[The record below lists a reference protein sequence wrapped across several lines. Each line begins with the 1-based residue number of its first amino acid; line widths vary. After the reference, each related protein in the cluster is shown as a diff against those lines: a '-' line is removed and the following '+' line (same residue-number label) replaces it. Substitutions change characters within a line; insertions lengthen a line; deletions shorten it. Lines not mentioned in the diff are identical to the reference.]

1 MQSSVFGAKA
11 TRLGVCLTLATLLLL
26 FGVLPVL
33 AQKNADPGTPSPK
46 NKAQAVT
53 IPAGTILP
61 VVLRTA
67 FSFDNCKP
75 GLTLRGKIAQDVS
88 LPNGARIKKGSMIE
102 GRVVDVT
109 PGSPSDGAKVSI
121 RFDKLYLEGQW
132 VPLIT
137 NLRAIAGFTAV
148 LNAYTPYE
156 APSEGTPFSW
166 LPTTQIGGDT
176 VYGAAG
182 PVMSAEDAS
191 EVVGKSVG
199 AGGVLARVKAKEGT
213 KCRGAINGNDSPQS
227 LWVFS
232 ADACGA
238 YGIEHLTIV
247 HAGRTQPEGTIVLA
261 SEMRNFKLRNGDGM
275 LLRVN

>member
-1 MQSSVFGAKA
+1 MQSLVFGAKA
-11 TRLGVCLTLATLLLL
+11 TRLGFYFSLITLLLL
-26 FGVLPVL
+26 FGVLTVL
-33 AQKNADPGTPSPK
+33 GQKNSNSTAPSPE
-46 NKAQAVT
+46 NKTLAVT

-88 LPNGARIKKGSMIE
+88 LPNGARIKRGSMIE
-102 GRVVDVT
+102 GHVVDVT
-109 PGSPSDGAKVSI
+109 PGSRSDGAKVSI
-121 RFDKLYLEGQW
+121 RFDKLYLAGQW

-176 VYGAAG
+176 VYGAEG

-199 AGGVLARVKAKEGT
+199 SGGVLARVKTKEGT

-238 YGIEHLTIV
+238 YGIEHMTIV
-247 HAGRTQPEGTIVLA
+247 HAGRTEPEGTIVLA
-261 SEMRNFKLRNGDGM
+261 SETRNFKLQSGDGM

>member
-1 MQSSVFGAKA
+1 MQSSIFGAKA
-11 TRLGVCLTLATLLLL
+11 TRLGVCFTLVTLLLL

-33 AQKNADPGTPSPK
+33 AQKNGGSAVPSPES
-46 NKAQAVT
+46 KAQAAT

-88 LPNGARIKKGSMIE
+88 LPNGSRIKKGSMIE

-109 PGSPSDGAKVSI
+109 PGSRSDGAKVSI

-132 VPLIT
+132 VPLVT

-176 VYGAAG
+176 VYGVQG
-182 PVMSAEDAS
+182 PVMSAEDTS
-191 EVVGKSVG
+191 EVIGKSVG
-199 AGGVLARVKAKEGT
+199 NGVVARVRAKEGT
-213 KCRGAINGNDSPQS
+213 KCRGAINGNDTPQS

-238 YGIEHLTIV
+238 YGMEHLTIV
-247 HAGRTQPEGTIVLA
+247 HAGRTQPEGTIVLT
-261 SEMRNFKLRNGDGM
+261 SEMRNFKLRSGDGM
-275 LLRVN
+275 LLRVK